1 MAFKKISL
9 MLMVVGLLG
18 AWLGGRSALAENETI
33 SGELVDGLRIVRL
46 VPGQE
51 NHFVVYRG
59 DYVQPQ
65 LAGGGQFEI
74 DIPGLRQVKE
84 FPAKE
89 GDKAYVK
96 MTKSG
101 EFPFSAG
108 DIRGIFKVIDY
119 AAPSY
124 TEVSSKEAELILANT
139 NPFILDVR
147 TPGEYRQEHIAGAHL
162 IPVQVLQ
169 QELAQLEPYK
179 ERDIFVYCATGNRS
193 TVAARILIENGFKKI
208 YNLRDG
214 ISGWLRQGYPVER

>member
-1 MAFKKISL
+1 MALKKISL
-9 MLMVVGLLG
+9 MLMVVGLFGL
-18 AWLGGRSALAENETI
+18 WLGGQPALAENEAI
-33 SGELVDGLRIVRL
+33 SGKLVNGLRIVVL
-46 VPGQE
+46 APGQE
-51 NHFVVYRG
+51 NLFVVYRG

-96 MTKSG
+96 MTKTG
-101 EFPFSAG
+101 DFPFSAG
-108 DIRGIFKVIDY
+108 NIRGTFKVIDY
-119 AAPSY
+119 SAPSY
-124 TEVSSKEAELILANT
+124 TEVSSEKAALILANT